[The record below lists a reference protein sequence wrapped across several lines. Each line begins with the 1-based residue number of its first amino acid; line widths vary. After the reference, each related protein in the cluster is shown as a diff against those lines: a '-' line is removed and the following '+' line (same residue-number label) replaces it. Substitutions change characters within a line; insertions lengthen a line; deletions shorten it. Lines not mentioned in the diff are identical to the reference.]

1 MKYLH
6 KYIYKGTDQAMI
18 RITSQEGVLA
28 GGVARDEVT
37 QHLECRYV
45 SPAEAVVRNFEF
57 HTHGQYPL
65 VYRLPVHLEGER
77 AVYFPEDATREELEA
92 IAEQKRTQL
101 MAFFDYNA
109 ANEDCRHF
117 LYPDWPE
124 FYVWDPKTHTWKPR
138 QRGYC
143 IGRMYS
149 VPSSVGEAYY
159 LRMLLANI
167 PGPQSLAHL
176 RTISGTTYATFRGAC
191 LAAGLL
197 ADDGT

>member
-1 MKYLH
+1 M
-6 KYIYKGTDQAMI
+6 
-18 RITSQEGVLA
+18 LA

-45 SPAEAVVRNFEF
+45 SPAEAVVRIFKF
-57 HTHGQYPL
+57 HPP
-65 VYRLPVHLEGER
+65 VYRLPVHLEGEQ

-92 IAEQKRTQL
+92 ISEQRCTQL

-109 ANEDCRHF
+109 ANEDGRHI

-149 VPSSVGEAYY
+149 VPPSVGEA
-159 LRMLLANI
+159 
-167 PGPQSLAHL
+167 
-176 RTISGTTYATFRGAC
+176 
-191 LAAGLL
+191 
-197 ADDGT
+197 